1 MSTWISETAVAR
13 LRMMVRAGLL
23 LVCLP
28 LAACLDVAGEAGPDN
43 ALRAVAFYDGKVI
56 VTGPRGYCI
65 DRSSVKRGPA
75 GRFALLA
82 SCESLTDQ
90 PGISV
95 EPAVLTVAVLPHAPS
110 AEQPSSQAMAEALGR
125 ASVRD
130 TEDGDGIA
138 LVHIAQGGDTV
149 LPGGDPS
156 YWRASMVING
166 HLVGLAAYGPKDGA
180 IAGPGGRD
188 LLRDLAETLRAAS
201 PAPDSVS
208 RDVTEID
215 IQGGTGGLFRG
226 LFPVSN

>member
-1 MSTWISETAVAR
+1 MVAAR
-13 LRMMVRAGLL
+13 RGTLRAGLL

-28 LAACLDVAGEAGPDN
+28 LAACLDVAGEAGPDD
-43 ALRAVAFYDGKVI
+43 ALRALAFYDGEVI

-65 DRSSVKRGPA
+65 DRSSIKRGPA

-95 EPAVLTVAVLPHAPS
+95 DPAALTVAVLPHATS
-110 AEQPSSQAMAEALGR
+110 AEQPSSEAMAEALGR

-180 IAGPGGRD
+180 IAGTGGRD

-201 PAPDSVS
+201 PASDSVS
-208 RDVTEID
+208 RDVTETD
-215 IQGGTGGLFRG
+215 KQGGTGGLFRG

>member
-13 LRMMVRAGLL
+13 RGMTLRAGLL

-28 LAACLDVAGEAGPDN
+28 LAACLEGVGEAGPDD
-43 ALRAVAFYDGKVI
+43 ALRAVAFYDGNVT

-65 DRSSVKRGPA
+65 DRSSIKRGPA

-90 PGISV
+90 PGIAV
-95 EPAVLTVAVLPHAPS
+95 EPAVLTVAVLPRA
-110 AEQPSSQAMAEALGR
+110 ADARQPDTAAMTAALG
-125 ASVRD
+125 ADAVRE

-138 LVHIAQGGDTV
+138 IVHIAQGGDTV

-180 IAGPGGRD
+180 IAGTGGRD

-201 PAPDSVS
+201 PGPDSVT
-208 RDVTEID
+208 RNVTKTAK
-215 IQGGTGGLFRG
+215 QGRAGGLFRG

>member
-1 MSTWISETAVAR
+1 MAR
-13 LRMMVRAGLL
+13 RRMRRRAGLL

-28 LAACLDVAGEAGPDN
+28 LAACLDVAGESGPDD
-43 ALRAVAFYDGKVI
+43 ALRALAFYDGEVI

-65 DRSSVKRGPA
+65 DRSSIKRGPA

-95 EPAVLTVAVLPHAPS
+95 EPAVLTVAVLPHATS
-110 AEQPSSQAMAEALGR
+110 AVQPSSEAMAEALGR

-138 LVHIAQGGDTV
+138 IVHIAQGGDTV

-166 HLVGLAAYGPKDGA
+166 HLVGLAAYGPRDGA
-180 IAGPGGRD
+180 IAGTGGRD
-188 LLRDLAETLRAAS
+188 VLRDLAETLRAAS

-208 RDVTEID
+208 RDLTEAD
-215 IQGGTGGLFRG
+215 KEGGTSGLFRG

>member
-1 MSTWISETAVAR
+1 MARRRMTLPAV
-13 LRMMVRAGLL
+13 LL

-28 LAACLDVAGEAGPDN
+28 LAACLEAVGEAGPGN
-43 ALRAVAFYDGKVI
+43 ALHAVGFYDGEVV

-65 DRSSVKRGPA
+65 DRSSIKRGPG

-95 EPAVLTVAVLPHAPS
+95 EPAVMTVAVLPHATR
-110 AEQPSSQAMAEALGR
+110 AVQPSSDAMVEALGR
-125 ASVRD
+125 GSVRD

-138 LVHIAQGGDTV
+138 LVHIAEGGDTV

-166 HLVGLAAYGPKDGA
+166 HLVGLAAYGPKGGA
-180 IAGPGGRD
+180 VAGTGGRD
-188 LLRDLAETLRAAS
+188 LLRDLAEDLRAAS
-201 PAPDSVS
+201 PIRDRVS
-208 RDVTEID
+208 RDVLETVT
-215 IQGGTGGLFRG
+215 QGRTGG